1 MNIVALRVGAARAIL
16 AASLLVAVTGASA
29 QNWVNGK
36 AQYNTICTNCHNS
49 NTTLSLGAFPATA
62 TLGSS
67 ASYLQ
72 GRFNEGAAVGSQMGS
87 PHTDGL
93 RTADGGNSPIN
104 ATVADIAAYIGNPD
118 FPTAS
123 LSPASYSFGSL
134 AVTATDTRT
143 FTLTNNGTGSPL
155 LVTSAVLSDTTNY
168 TITANNCVSV
178 AAGGGTCSITV
189 QFRPQSVATFNART
203 LTISHNALGGTS
215 TGTLNGTGIVPFSV
229 SATALDFTPV
239 TAPGGVLATIVTDNK
254 GDRIRIC
261 RAAAATFSFP
271 NDFSLDPPFTLD
283 GSGCF
288 TSTTGA
294 PGRTL
299 TLNVRFGAGAPGPR
313 NGVLTI
319 QRVDAV
325 GVGLGGV
332 VQVQLQGNP
341 GPLATVNASSLFD
354 DPADPGVE
362 VDNDNTL
369 DRTVTLFSQG
379 SAPLVF
385 AGSTF
390 TIAGPN
396 AAEYTLLNTGCRA
409 LAGLADGTGSPQ
421 PSCALTVRFNPSGI
435 GRRGPAILTI
445 AVAGAP
451 TRTVLLNG
459 LGILGPRL
467 AVSNAGGPL
476 ASGASLNFGAQTIG
490 GLYPPRLLTLTN
502 GGTLGNLEVAMPA
515 AGSIPG
521 YTLTADAACALLVPA
536 ASCSVALAFAPSAT
550 QAYPATLVFR
560 SRPAGSVAAYDNFS
574 LALAG
579 DGTASA
585 VPKLVWTD
593 ATGTPITTFGFGNA
607 NVGTPASGSVRLR
620 NDGPGGVTMS
630 LVNAVGV
637 AAAQFVLDSSACAAG
652 TPVFEGTSCAVG
664 LLFAPGSAGA
674 KTATLQAV
682 SSAGS
687 PAVSVLAPDFTL
699 TGTGVGGTTTAS
711 LLASSNALAF
721 SATAGAKS
729 LPLELVVTNGGTTP
743 VQITGYDISAGWTV
757 DAKTCPQAPFSL
769 AAGAEC
775 ALSLTYAPQSPGSSQ
790 GQLSVHIE
798 GQATT
803 LDVALS
809 GSAAPQADVSSGGC
823 TIGDGNARTDPA
835 LWLLV
840 LLAGGV
846 LWWRRRGER
855 RRLLRAGIPT
865 KRQQR

>member
-1 MNIVALRVGAARAIL
+1 MNIVALRFCAARAIL
-16 AASLLVAVTGASA
+16 AAGLLMAAAASNA

-36 AQYNTICTNCHNS
+36 AQYNAICTNCHNAD
-49 NTTLSLGAFPATA
+49 TTQPSGGFPATS

-93 RTADGGNSPIN
+93 RTATGGNTPIN
-104 ATVADIAAYIGNPD
+104 ATVADIAAYIGKPN

-123 LSPASYSFGSL
+123 LSPSSQSFGSL
-134 AVTATDTRT
+134 AVTAIDSRS

-155 LVTSAVLSDTTNY
+155 IVTSVVLSDNTNY
-168 TITANNCVSV
+168 AITANNCASV
-178 AAGGGTCSITV
+178 AASGGSCSITV
-189 QFRPQSVATFNART
+189 QFQPQSVGTFNART
-203 LTISHNALGGTS
+203 LTISHNALGGSS
-215 TGTLNGTGIVPFSV
+215 TGIVNGTGLVPFSV
-229 SATALDFTPV
+229 SATSLDFTPA
-239 TAPGGVLATIVTDNK
+239 TAPGGVLSTVITDNK

-271 NDFSLDPPFTLD
+271 ADFTLDAPFTLD

-288 TSTTGA
+288 TSGTAVPT
-294 PGRTL
+294 RTM
-299 TLNVRFGAGAPGPR
+299 TLNVRFAAGAIGPR

-319 QRVDAV
+319 QRVDAG
-325 GVGLGGV
+325 GVGQGGV

-369 DRTVTLFSQG
+369 DRSVTLFSQG
-379 SAPLVF
+379 SDPLVF
-385 AGSTF
+385 TASTF
-390 TIAGPN
+390 TIGGPS
-396 AAEYTLLNTGCRA
+396 AAEYSVLNTGCRT
-409 LAGLADGTGSPQ
+409 LANLPAGTGSPQ
-421 PSCALTVRFNPSGI
+421 PSCALTVRFNPSGV
-435 GRRGPAILTI
+435 GRRGPATLTI

-451 TRTVLLNG
+451 TRTLSLNG

-467 AVSNAGGPL
+467 AVTGSGGPL
-476 ASGASLNFGAQTIG
+476 ASGATLNFGAQTIG

-502 GGTLGNLEVAMPA
+502 GGTVGNLEVAVPA

-521 YTLTADAACALLVPA
+521 YTLTADAACAILAPS
-536 ASCSVALAFAPSAT
+536 ASCSVALRFVPTAV
-550 QAYPATLVFR
+550 QAYPATAVFR
-560 SRPAGSVAAYDNFS
+560 SRPAGSTAAFDSFS
-574 LALAG
+574 LTLAG
-579 DGTASA
+579 DGAASA
-585 VPKLVWTD
+585 VPKLIWTD
-593 ATGTPITTFGFGNA
+593 ASGTPITSLAFGNA

-637 AAAQFVLDSSACAAG
+637 GAAQFVLDAAACAAG
-652 TPVFEGTSCAVG
+652 TPLYEGASCAVG

-687 PAVSVLAPDFTL
+687 PVVSVLAPEFVL
-699 TGTGVGGTTTAS
+699 SGTGVGGTTTAS
-711 LLASSNALAF
+711 LLASTGAMAF

-743 VQITGYDISAGWTV
+743 VQVTGYDISPGWIV
-757 DAKTCPQAPFSL
+757 DEKSCPEAPFSL
-769 AAGAEC
+769 TPGGEC
-775 ALSLTYAPQSPGSSQ
+775 ALTVTYAPQSEGSSQ
-790 GQLSVHIE
+790 GKLSVHIE

-809 GSAAPQADVSSGGC
+809 GNAAPQADVSAGGC
-823 TIGDGNARTDPA
+823 TIGNGDLPTDPM

-840 LLAGGV
+840 LLAAGV
-846 LWWRRRGER
+846 LWRRHRGARRRSH
-855 RRLLRAGIPT
+855 RAITPT
-865 KRQQR
+865 ERQQR